1 MKHANS
7 WLLNNYEVENVK
19 TKILACIFASTAI
32 FSTSAFA
39 EQITNGGFETGNLS
53 GWQIYGNAPT
63 PTVST
68 QAAASGR
75 YGVKLGDG
83 SGEGFESSGNSAI
96 KQLITNLAPLSTL
109 TFSAAFGT
117 TDSISFDWQDA
128 YILNAS
134 GSILRTLFH
143 VDQNLGWTNFSY
155 DLSAFSG
162 QNINVAFLVH
172 SDGFGDQTQMLVD
185 NVSVTSRVPEPTSI
199 ALLGLGLLSFAA
211 SRRKS
216 AKSKNA

>member
-1 MKHANS
+1 
-7 WLLNNYEVENVK
+7 VK
-19 TKILACIFASTAI
+19 AEILACILASAAI
-32 FSTSAFA
+32 FSTSTFA

-63 PTVST
+63 PTVLT
-68 QAAASGR
+68 QAAASGQ
-75 YGVKLGDG
+75 YSVKLGDG
-83 SGEGFESSGNSAI
+83 SGEGFESYGDSAI
-96 KQLITNLAPLSTL
+96 RQSINNLAPSSTL
-109 TFSAAFGT
+109 TFSAAFNT
-117 TDSISFDWQDA
+117 TDSITFDWQDA

-134 GSILRTLFH
+134 GNILRTLFH

-155 DLSAFSG
+155 DLSNFSG
-162 QNINVAFLVH
+162 QNISVAFLVH
-172 SDGFGDQTQMLVD
+172 SDGFGDQTQMLID

-211 SRRKS
+211 SRRKP